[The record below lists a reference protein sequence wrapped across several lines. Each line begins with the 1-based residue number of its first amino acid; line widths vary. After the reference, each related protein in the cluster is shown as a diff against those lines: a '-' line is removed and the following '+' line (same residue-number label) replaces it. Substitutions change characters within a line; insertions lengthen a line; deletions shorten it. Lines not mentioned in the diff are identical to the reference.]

1 MTGEV
6 DVMRDHLRHLQEL
19 ASGLGGAVT
28 VDEVARAS
36 LTAVLAVPSLIRAGF
51 AVSEAAGREFRFA
64 STDQDA
70 LTPLGVRWC
79 TVDALSD
86 LPLADAIRTGQ
97 EQWLT
102 DLPSVGRRYPH
113 LLDRQRSL
121 GTRSLA
127 TLPLDAA
134 GTVLGAL
141 MLSFEDEQPFGED

>member
-51 AVSEAAGREFRFA
+51 AVSEAAGREFRFV

-79 TVDALSD
+79 TVDGLSD
-86 LPLADAIRTGQ
+86 LPLADSIRTGRCSWF
-97 EQWLT
+97 E
-102 DLPSVGRRYPH
+102 DLDSFGRRYPH
-113 LLDRQRSL
+113 LLERQRGL
-121 GTRSLA
+121 GTASLSSLA
-127 TLPLDAA
+127 LGA
-134 GTVLGAL
+134 GDEVLGAL
-141 MLSFEDEQPFGED
+141 MLSFREHQT